1 MDLELKGKK
10 ALVTGGTRGI
20 GGAIAERLAR
30 EGADVAICSRTPAAV
45 DAMTAALKA
54 HGGKVYG
61 EAVDA
66 TDGPAL
72 KQFAGMMPPPL
83 SPLPSPPP
91 PLVRIST
98 SGATFNANSWHGS
111 DEHPHWAFDGTN
123 RKWFSIAGHVGWISV
138 SLPNAVVLQRIVFWG
153 G

>member
-45 DAMTAALKA
+45 EAMTAALKA

-66 TDGPAL
+66 TDGEAL
-72 KQFAGMMPPPL
+72 RKFAANSIEATVREVTYLGKVARYEIETL
-83 SPLPSPPP
+83 SGTRLQVSELN
-91 PLVRIST
+91 PLVLREPGEHRIRLECEEED
-98 SGATFNANSWHGS
+98 AIILRRA
-111 DEHPHWAFDGTN
+111 
-123 RKWFSIAGHVGWISV
+123 
-138 SLPNAVVLQRIVFWG
+138 
-153 G
+153 

>member
-45 DAMTAALKA
+45 TAMTATLKA

-66 TDGPAL
+66 TDGAAL
-72 KQFAGMMPPPL
+72 RQFAANAIEALGGVDIVVHNVSGWGGLDEAAWHPAHPP
-83 SPLPSPPP
+83 
-91 PLVRIST
+91 RM
-98 SGATFNANSWHGS
+98 SGARRLRPT
-111 DEHPHWAFDGTN
+111 HPS
-123 RKWFSIAGHVGWISV
+123 R
-138 SLPNAVVLQRIVFWG
+138 
-153 G
+153 